1 MLLAHPEAEELGQFV
16 EGTLDEPE
24 RTAIVQHLA
33 DCDDCRMLVVDA
45 AEFETQSAV
54 EPQKWGI
61 ARWLATAAAV
71 VFVVALGS
79 FSNHEYRENAAGRR
93 IDLVDDA
100 AHFITDCFDTSIRDG
115 EWLLKHLAPGPSSP
129 DPLVKVEEDYGKL
142 KARPLEA
149 RLSGFRHVARHTMRG
164 ENDDGADVPTLILQG
179 DAAGVAELRGD
190 DPQTLHA
197 RGIAHLLAA
206 STATEANEIRSE
218 RSSAVAL
225 LQEAANRAPDN
236 AAYQTDLAAAL
247 LTAGDKNSRDLAIAH
262 LKKALTIDPRNPE
275 ALFNQA
281 LALRDS
287 DPKAAIPAFQ
297 RYLAV
302 DPSSPWAD
310 EARTSLENLQEAP

>member
-1 MLLAHPEAEELGQFV
+1 MLLAHPEAEDLGQFV

-24 RTAIVQHLA
+24 RTVIVQHLA

-45 AEFETQSAV
+45 AEFESQSAV
-54 EPQKWGI
+54 EPQKWGV
-61 ARWLATAAAV
+61 ARWLAIAAAV
-71 VFVVALGS
+71 VVVVALGS

-100 AHFITDCFDTSIRDG
+100 GQFITDCIDTSIRDG
-115 EWLLKHLAPGPSSP
+115 QWLLKHLAPSSAAA
-129 DPLVKVEEDYGKL
+129 DPLAKAEEDYGKL
-142 KARPLEA
+142 KARPLET
-149 RLSGFRHVARHTMRG
+149 RLSGFPYVTRRNTRG
-164 ENDDGADVPTLILQG
+164 GKDDESDIPTLILQG
-179 DAAGVAELRGD
+179 EAAGVAELRGD

-225 LQEAANRAPDN
+225 LQTAANRAPDN

-247 LTAGDKNSRDLAIAH
+247 LTVGDKNSRDLALTH
-262 LKKALTIDPRNPE
+262 LEKALAIDPRNPE

-287 DPKAAIPAFQ
+287 NPKAAIPAFQ